1 MAERVNIGS
10 RLRVPFREKSALATV
25 LAVLDQS
32 DAEGIR
38 PIEAIVGEAPILT
51 EPLLELAKWMAAY
64 YCCPIETVIRSLL
77 PQVVRKAEV
86 GWKKQLFV
94 QPAGEIASEEIEKLR
109 RRAPRQAEL
118 LEAIK
123 RLEQPVRAA
132 ELLRQTAL
140 DNQTLRALVKR
151 GLAELREEAVPRDPH
166 GDEQFVATTSL
177 GLNREQEAAL
187 REITNATMNGIKF
200 IAVAR
205 ALLSARAARFLPP
218 SETSDLSWSMKNTK
232 ARTNRKKLP
241 AITRATSQSC
251 ARKWKSASSC
261 SAAPRPRL
269 RAITTRPGANTDC

>member
-1 MAERVNIGS
+1 MLDVAIWSLNSWVLSPSEPRYVRVVIDRAIHRELDYAVPETLAERVNIGS

-118 LEAIK
+118 LEAIT

-140 DNQTLRALVKR
+140 DNPAQGRKDR
-151 GLAELREEAVPRDPH
+151 RRQGHR
-166 GDEQFVATTSL
+166 
-177 GLNREQEAAL
+177 
-187 REITNATMNGIKF
+187 F
-200 IAVAR
+200 IANDGRHGFSGAGPKKIGR
-205 ALLSARAARFLPP
+205 AHV
-218 SETSDLSWSMKNTK
+218 
-232 ARTNRKKLP
+232 
-241 AITRATSQSC
+241 
-251 ARKWKSASSC
+251 
-261 SAAPRPRL
+261 
-269 RAITTRPGANTDC
+269 